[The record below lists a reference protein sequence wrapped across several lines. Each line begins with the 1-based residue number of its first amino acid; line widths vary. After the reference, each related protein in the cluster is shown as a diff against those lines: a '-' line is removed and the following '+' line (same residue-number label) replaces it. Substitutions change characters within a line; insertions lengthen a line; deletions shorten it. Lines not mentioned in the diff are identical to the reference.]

1 MLDFCIIL
9 VYTNIKIRNTEDEK
23 MKKTYEIINLNTD
36 EKLGE
41 VEATNVVNA
50 EYKAC
55 GIWPE
60 VPSQLIAAFTKE
72 Q

>member
-1 MLDFCIIL
+1 M
-9 VYTNIKIRNTEDEK
+9 
-23 MKKTYEIINLNTD
+23 KTYEIFNLNTD

-41 VEATNVVNA
+41 VIAENVIKA

-55 GIWPE
+55 GIWKE
-60 VPSQLIAAFTKE
+60 VPSNLIAAFTKE

>member
-1 MLDFCIIL
+1 M
-9 VYTNIKIRNTEDEK
+9 
-23 MKKTYEIINLNTD
+23 KTYEIINLNTD

-41 VEATNVVNA
+41 VTAENVNKA
-50 EYKAC
+50 EYKAW
-55 GIWPE
+55 GIWTD